1 MSSYLYH
8 KIRSIYPVR
17 MDKDAVETFRKERL
31 AALADH
37 MGGRAAL
44 GRALGYKDGGY
55 VNHMISGIRPITEK
69 TIVLCEQLPG
79 ATGWFSDTKF
89 QERALSREVVA
100 AIAKLEPAEVR
111 RIENLLRGML
121 DLPQTRA

>member
-1 MSSYLYH
+1 ML
-8 KIRSIYPVR
+8 VR
-17 MDKDAVETFRKERL
+17 MDKEALDAFRRERL
-31 AALADH
+31 EALATH

-55 VNHMISGIRPITEK
+55 VNHMITGIRPITEK
-69 TIVLCEQLPG
+69 TILQCEQLPG
-79 ATGWFSDTKF
+79 AVGWFSDTKY

-121 DLPQTRA
+121 DLPQLRS

>member
-1 MSSYLYH
+1 MNSILYH
-8 KIRSIYPVR
+8 KIRTGYPHR
-17 MDKDAVETFRKERL
+17 MDTEALDTFRRERMAEL
-31 AALADH
+31 ATH

-69 TIVLCEQLPG
+69 TISQCEQLPG
-79 ATGWFSDTKF
+79 ASGWFSDTKF

-100 AIAKLEPAEVR
+100 AIAKLEPAELR

-121 DLPQTRA
+121 ELPQQRG

>member
-1 MSSYLYH
+1 MNT
-8 KIRSIYPVR
+8 
-17 MDKDAVETFRKERL
+17 DALNNFRRERL
-31 AALADH
+31 DALATH

-55 VNHMISGIRPITEK
+55 INHMVNGLRPITEK
-69 TIVLCEQLPG
+69 TIAMCEELPG
-79 ATGWFSDTKF
+79 ATGWFSDTKY

-121 DLPQTRA
+121 DIPQLRSPQ